1 MQIKSTLRFHFTPV
15 RIVRSIKKQGQLK
28 LVRMWERGHPSIG
41 GGSAD
46 LYSRCGNHMQSL
58 RKLGRDTLWGT
69 NPEGA
74 SSYLTDTPS
83 SMFIAAL
90 FITEIGNGLAEH
102 QQ

>member
-1 MQIKSTLRFHFTPV
+1 
-15 RIVRSIKKQGQLK
+15 
-28 LVRMWERGHPSIG
+28 MWERGHPSIG

-46 LYSRCGNHMQSL
+46 LYSHCGNHMHSL

-74 SSYLTDTPS
+74 SSYLTDTHS

-90 FITEIGNGLAEH
+90 FITARNWKQPSCPSALERRRGNMAFYTIE
-102 QQ
+102 